1 MEKRPTNNRRT
12 FLSTLAMGV
21 TASGLSVF
29 ANTAMAAEALKIEA
43 AALNE
48 SDQWFKK
55 IKGSHRVVYD
65 GSTPHDGLPV
75 AWTYVF
81 YMTNNMTETPDEDMT
96 AVCVLRHSAIP
107 FALSDDMW
115 NKYKFGEFFE
125 VNDNLAGAPALR
137 NVVYEPEDGDF
148 PVAGIQGIKQLQER
162 GAMFCVC
169 DLALKVYSG
178 FVAQGLGMDSEKVY
192 EDWKS
197 SVLPGVEI
205 MPSGVW
211 ALERAQK
218 AGCAYIF
225 AGN

>member
-1 MEKRPTNNRRT
+1 MEKRSTNNRRT
-12 FLSTLAMGV
+12 FLSTLAMGA
-21 TASGLSVF
+21 TASGISLLM
-29 ANTAMAAEALKIEA
+29 NTARAAEVLSIDAN
-43 AALNE
+43 ALNE
-48 SDQWFKK
+48 SDEWFKK

-81 YMTNNMTETPDEDMT
+81 YMTNNLTGTADEDMT

-107 FALSDDMW
+107 FALSSDMW

-125 VNDNLAGAPALR
+125 VKDNLAGAPALR
-137 NVVYEPEDGDF
+137 NVVYEPKDGDF

-178 FVAQGLGMDSEKVY
+178 FVAEGLGMDPDKVY

-197 SVLPGVEI
+197 SVLPGVEV

-218 AGCAYIF
+218 NGCAYIF